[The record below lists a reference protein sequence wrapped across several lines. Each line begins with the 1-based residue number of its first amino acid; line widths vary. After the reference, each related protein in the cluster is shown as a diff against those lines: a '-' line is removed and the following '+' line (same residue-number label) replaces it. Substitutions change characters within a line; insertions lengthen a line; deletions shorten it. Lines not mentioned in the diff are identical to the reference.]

1 MIDFI
6 IGYFLG
12 FMTIVATMGLA
23 LSLPQ
28 IIAKDCQE
36 AEE

>member
-1 MIDFI
+1 MAFLMGFLCGVMLIISMI
-6 IGYFLG
+6 GC
-12 FMTIVATMGLA
+12 A
-23 LSLPQ
+23 LYAPQ